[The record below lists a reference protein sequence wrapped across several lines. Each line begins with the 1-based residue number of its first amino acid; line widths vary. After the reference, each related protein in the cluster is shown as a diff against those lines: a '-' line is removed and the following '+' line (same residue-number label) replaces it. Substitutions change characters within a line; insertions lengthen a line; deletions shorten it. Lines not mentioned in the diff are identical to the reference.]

1 MSREKKI
8 KKKRISV
15 ADVPNGYVLTVNKH
29 EYMTFSPKELAAAV
43 FYHVLLDEE
52 EYVNKDISENL
63 MTAAATWPTAG
74 EAIQGN
80 ATLMAEIKDA
90 RREARVARKQNS
102 TLSDKVDLLLAENR
116 DLREK
121 YAKAKVKADM
131 ADKYKQRADT
141 TYELYNQ
148 EKKYSSALNK
158 ELLRYKRREEVRL
171 RSDERKKKRTE
182 EKQTNDEP

>member
-8 KKKRISV
+8 KRISV
-15 ADVPNGYVLTVNKH
+15 ATVPNGYALTVGNR

-43 FYHVLLDEE
+43 FCHVLMDEG

-80 ATLMAEIKDA
+80 ATLIAEIKEA
-90 RREARVARKQNS
+90 RREARIARKQLI
-102 TLSDKVDLLLAENR
+102 TLSDKVDLLMAENR

-121 YAKAKVKADM
+121 YAKVKTKADM
-131 ADKYKQRADT
+131 ADKYKTRADI
-141 TYELYNQ
+141 TYDLYNK
-148 EKKYSSALNK
+148 EKKYSSSLNK
-158 ELLRYKRREEVRL
+158 ELLRYKRREDVRL
-171 RSDERKKKRTE
+171 RSEERRKKRAK
-182 EKQTNDEP
+182 EKQNNEDK